1 MAKKRVIVYYMH
13 EAEQAA
19 ALKAMPSAS
28 VTDSFAIG
36 EIEESDEN
44 ALRKEGLVVQDQQVA
59 TAEDFPSVVRKATAS
74 AIRYEIAPGAQVD
87 SVPAPVDYYLI
98 QLRGPILEEWR
109 KRLAAINVTLLEL
122 IPRRGYKTRLNAEQV
137 PALTSLDFVESVT
150 WIGPEQSAPATV
162 TEELPSAGRA
172 PAAGIRM
179 LTFDVRLNMAADLPK
194 IQDWL

>member
-59 TAEDFPSVVRKATAS
+59 AAEDFPSATKKETAS
-74 AIRYEIAPGAQVD
+74 AIRYEIAPELKWI
-87 SVPAPVDYYLI
+87 PF
-98 QLRGPILEEWR
+98 RR
-109 KRLAAINVTLLEL
+109 RLT
-122 IPRRGYKTRLNAEQV
+122 T
-137 PALTSLDFVESVT
+137 TSSSCV
-150 WIGPEQSAPATV
+150 
-162 TEELPSAGRA
+162 GR
-172 PAAGIRM
+172 
-179 LTFDVRLNMAADLPK
+179 
-194 IQDWL
+194 